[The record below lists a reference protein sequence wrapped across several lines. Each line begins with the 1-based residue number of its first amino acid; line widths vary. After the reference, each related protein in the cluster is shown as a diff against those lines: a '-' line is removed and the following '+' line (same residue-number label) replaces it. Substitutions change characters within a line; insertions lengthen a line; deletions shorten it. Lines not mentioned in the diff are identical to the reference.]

1 MTTLLP
7 TITHSKMRNLIKD
20 AAYHLDDE
28 VLAVHLQLIV
38 MSIARYLVFAYVAGQ
53 MVAEAVHPYLVLMG
67 ESFSYRYTQTG
78 DDTSIQLNH
87 TN

>member
-1 MTTLLP
+1 M
-7 TITHSKMRNLIKD
+7 KKLIQD

-28 VLAVHLQLIV
+28 VLAVHLQLMV
-38 MSIARYLVFAYVAGQ
+38 MSIAKYLVYAYVAGQ
-53 MVAEAVHPYLVLMG
+53 VVAEAVHPYLVLMG